1 MLSLPSPNGGARP
14 AAAGPARQP
23 RGRSGAMSSFGG
35 DMDSSPSADPFG
47 AGSDVPELLMESA
60 DATESGVDE
69 VSAPRACRERDCA

>member
-1 MLSLPSPNGGARP
+1 
-14 AAAGPARQP
+14 
-23 RGRSGAMSSFGG
+23 MSSFGG

>member
-1 MLSLPSPNGGARP
+1 
-14 AAAGPARQP
+14 
-23 RGRSGAMSSFGG
+23 MSSFGG
-35 DMDSSPSADPFG
+35 DMDSPSADPFG